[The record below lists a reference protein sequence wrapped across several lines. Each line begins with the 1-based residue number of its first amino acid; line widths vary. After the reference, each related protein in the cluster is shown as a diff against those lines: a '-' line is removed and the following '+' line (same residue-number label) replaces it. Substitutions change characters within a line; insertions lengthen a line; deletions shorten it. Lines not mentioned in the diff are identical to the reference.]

1 MICCYCYYWICLFSL
16 CNFHEIGIASPRT
29 AQFTRISS
37 SVLCFLPFIPLP
49 RTLCLQLWFFMKL
62 FCIKLY
68 NHEHPND
75 MLLLLL
81 NQAAP
86 LAQFLWNRSSQP
98 NLPRSAAAVFC
109 IFFHLLFAFCFS
121 FYETFCVK
129 LHNQWHPNDMPL
141 LLLLLLLNL
150 PARLAQFPW
159 NIMQT
164 SVCWL
169 RLHIR
174 AGGFDGPKIFE
185 NLSFVEIL
193 LAFSP

>member
-1 MICCYCYYWICLFSL
+1 MICCYCYWIKLL
-16 CNFHEIGIASPRT
+16 HLRNFYEIGVASPIY
-29 AQFTRISS
+29 QD
-37 SVLCFLPFIPLP
+37 
-49 RTLCLQLWFFMKL
+49 Q
-62 FCIKLY
+62 
-68 NHEHPND
+68 
-75 MLLLLL
+75 
-81 NQAAP
+81 Q
-86 LAQFLWNRSSQP
+86 
-98 NLPRSAAAVFC
+98 
-109 IFFHLLFAFCFS
+109 HLLFAFCFS

-193 LAFSP
+193 LAFSPQHLCLKCKTFSSLAKILDENGATTCCLSSTQWYVSYKFHFQGSKMKISQV